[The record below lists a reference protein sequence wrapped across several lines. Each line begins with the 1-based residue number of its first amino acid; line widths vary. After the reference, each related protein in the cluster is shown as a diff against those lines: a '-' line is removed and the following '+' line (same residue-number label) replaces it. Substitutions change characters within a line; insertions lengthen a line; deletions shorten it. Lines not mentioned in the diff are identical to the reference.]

1 MVKQKTKNK
10 PKKKMSQRKRSI
22 ITMSVLA
29 FSIITL
35 GLILGIR
42 MNIPAFDSGIGGII
56 YVPPDDGVDPE
67 VIPFQTPF
75 FALESAKVSDLSKE
89 DFTFEIY
96 VVNSENVE
104 SVIFVF
110 FIDGEEA
117 VTDIF
122 AGSGASG
129 LYKKNYNRNTFGYPT
144 IDNVITIN
152 VELYYTDPNTQYTT
166 HIRKVSVVDA
176 FSFDVADVEHYM
188 QPEIIPNTFGYSL
201 EGTFITFSFATVNYQ
216 YITSFVYSFITD
228 DEIIIDEFATPLT
241 FTMTADG
248 DGIYSTIFDLNIL
261 PTEKTIYMDL
271 TMNFIDQNAQDD
283 SLLIED
289 FVKFGGDV
297 TGEGSINYL
306 YLLLVTFAVSSIIIL
321 RRK

>member
-176 FSFDVADVEHYM
+176 FSTA
-188 QPEIIPNTFGYSL
+188 
-201 EGTFITFSFATVNYQ
+201 FSIASCMLTCDDPVN
-216 YITSFVYSFITD
+216 S
-228 DEIIIDEFATPLT
+228 
-241 FTMTADG
+241 
-248 DGIYSTIFDLNIL
+248 IFL
-261 PTEKTIYMDL
+261 
-271 TMNFIDQNAQDD
+271 
-283 SLLIED
+283 
-289 FVKFGGDV
+289 
-297 TGEGSINYL
+297 
-306 YLLLVTFAVSSIIIL
+306 
-321 RRK
+321 